1 MIGMPGVILKL
12 RNCDF
17 LKLLDALWV
26 SIRRGSF
33 IHPWRVYGYLVS
45 TVKLSLFCILN
56 RRVHQRQEE
65 VFQERGGVH
74 KEELW
79 KEAKW
84 LRWYLKLPPDLNVLL
99 KFIWELK
106 SSCGN
111 IEWVIMQYLLQE
123 AVMYSVWAE
132 YWWLQKTLFLLWWT
146 RSHWFSWW
154 QHSWINRAF
163 SLLTENT
170 SNVICVF

>member
-26 SIRRGSF
+26 SIRGSF

-99 KFIWELK
+99 SFM
-106 SSCGN
+106 G
-111 IEWVIMQYLLQE
+111 IE
-123 AVMYSVWAE
+123 
-132 YWWLQKTLFLLWWT
+132 KLLWQYRMGDHT
-146 RSHWFSWW
+146 ILITGGCDVQCLSR
-154 QHSWINRAF
+154 I
-163 SLLTENT
+163 LVITENAI
-170 SNVICVF
+170 SSMMDKISLVFMVATFLNQSSIFAPHWEYK